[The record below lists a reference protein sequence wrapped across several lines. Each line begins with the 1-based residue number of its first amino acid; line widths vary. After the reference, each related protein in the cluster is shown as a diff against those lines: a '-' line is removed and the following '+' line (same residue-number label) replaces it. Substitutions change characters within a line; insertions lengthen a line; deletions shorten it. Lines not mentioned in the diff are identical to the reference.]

1 MTYDNIKSAL
11 AEAGIAVRFPGV
23 KQDICTFPYVVV
35 QNSGTYPY
43 AVSNGLGYTLFTVHC
58 FAPLNGYPLL
68 DTLIESVKDALR
80 ALEPDLR
87 PTGNDGVHLINDKFR
102 AHEGSVQYMVMRS
115 LRD

>member
-1 MTYDNIKSAL
+1 MEYTINTSA
-11 AEAGIAVRFPGV
+11 
-23 KQDICTFPYVVV
+23 
-35 QNSGTYPY
+35 
-43 AVSNGLGYTLFTVHC
+43 
-58 FAPLNGYPLL
+58 
-68 DTLIESVKDALR
+68 SVKDALR